1 MHIFPSCKW
10 LELEHLKLLHGMFLC
25 VSAISAEASFKPGTG
40 HQLAQC
46 RRRPASFLNQ
56 AFLIT
61 KSFEFSNIH
70 LSTSSQWLV
79 SPRKQSHCCLP
90 CPLGNMS
97 KTAQATRN
105 TITLKGSTKVVTE
118 FFAYAVNR
126 WVLNVMI
133 FNAKTTISL
142 TSLEQS
148 RRPLSVIVPLWQI
161 ITSGRAFMGF
171 IYLCRILYA
180 LKHSILQDVLDGFKT
195 LQLPSG
201 QANKDSIPSKFHTC
215 QTPF

>member
-1 MHIFPSCKW
+1 MAARLATATSHIRAAKCCTTCVVSSESSNAYFPSCKR

-25 VSAISAEASFKPGTG
+25 VSAISAEASFKSGTG

-61 KSFEFSNIH
+61 KSLEFSNIH
-70 LSTSSQWLV
+70 LSTSSQLLV
-79 SPRKQSHCCLP
+79 SPRKRSHCCLP
-90 CPLGNMS
+90 CLLGNMS

-126 WVLNVMI
+126 WVLNIMM

-148 RRPLSVIVPLWQI
+148 RRPLSVMLPLWQI
-161 ITSGRAFMGF
+161 N
-171 IYLCRILYA
+171 RIWPCFDGMQ
-180 LKHSILQDVLDGFKT
+180 IPLQNPVRIEA
-195 LQLPSG
+195 QYIARCP
-201 QANKDSIPSKFHTC
+201 
-215 QTPF
+215 